1 MTAMS
6 NEESLRLFPALADLL
21 DLMHAGWYFLKV
33 DTQDGQPIEY
43 DGFRAWPGGWTD
55 GIRIWSETNVLGIRT
70 SPHEPP
76 SITWERTGTLT
87 QVVGELL
94 TLPVPD
100 ARTAPRFALGSA
112 PQLWTP

>member
-6 NEESLRLFPALADLL
+6 DENAVRLFPALADLIAL
-21 DLMHAGWYFLKV
+21 RDAGWFFLAV
-33 DTQDGQPIEY
+33 NTADGVPVEY
-43 DGFRAWPGGWTD
+43 DGFRPWPDGWID

-70 SPHEPP
+70 SPDEPP
-76 SITWERTGTLT
+76 AITWEHTGTLT

-94 TLPVPD
+94 TLPAPGT
-100 ARTAPRFALGSA
+100 RTAPRFALGSA